1 MTQSPDHLDLSTTE
15 RDLIRREFCQRFGQ
29 DPSLT
34 EGFFLRCWRTGPKA
48 GQPKVPKAMGGL
60 IARGLVEVSS
70 KAPNILGTRA
80 YFTPAGLDALRA
92 LLQDRRAMD
101 PARFGHLRRELGL
114 DPSDGD
120 GTA

>member
-1 MTQSPDHLDLSTTE
+1 MSDDSSLFTPAE

-29 DPSLT
+29 DPSLA

-48 GQPKVPKAMGGL
+48 GQPKVPKAMEGL

-70 KAPNILGTRA
+70 EAPNILGTRA
-80 YFTPAGLDALRA
+80 YFTPAGLAVLRL

-101 PARFGHLRRELGL
+101 PERFGHLRRELEL
-114 DPSDGD
+114 DPPGEDH
-120 GTA
+120 AA